1 MAVQTQDQQPEG
13 LARRDLLRRAAT
25 FTVATAW
32 AVPVVQTLGPAALAA
47 DGSPRPTTGGG
58 NNGGDVDNGNQGG
71 GQQGGGQQGGGNQGG
86 SQQPATKPPTGV
98 LGEKFERGGLPRT
111 GTDAAAMTAAAVA
124 LTAGGAAAYA
134 AAKKRQQGEGGDAA
148 PRHAA
153 P

>member
-1 MAVQTQDQQPEG
+1 MGVETQRGQSDQQG
-13 LARRDLLRRAAT
+13 LDRRDLLRRAAT

-47 DGSPRPTTGGG
+47 DGSPGPTTGGG
-58 NNGGDVDNGNQGG
+58 GNGGEVDNGGGSQGGGEQGG
-71 GQQGGGQQGGGNQGG
+71 GQQPGTGTQ
-86 SQQPATKPPTGV
+86 KPPTLV
-98 LGEKFERGGLPRT
+98 EGEKFERGGLPRT

-134 AAKKRQQGEGGDAA
+134 AARKRQQGEGGATA